1 MGIHYVYISIG
12 ICTLILNAVL
22 VYFYIKT
29 NKKQFPEKHGTESKK
44 ESSSL
49 PIVDDS
55 TLYEEDY
62 TMSID
67 NSNDQ

>member
-1 MGIHYVYISIG
+1 MGIHYVYIAIG
-12 ICTLILNAVL
+12 ICTLILNAIL
-22 VYFYIKT
+22 IYFYIRT
-29 NKKQFPEKHGTESKK
+29 NKKQIPEKHGTESKK
-44 ESSSL
+44 ESNSL
-49 PIVDDS
+49 LIVDDS